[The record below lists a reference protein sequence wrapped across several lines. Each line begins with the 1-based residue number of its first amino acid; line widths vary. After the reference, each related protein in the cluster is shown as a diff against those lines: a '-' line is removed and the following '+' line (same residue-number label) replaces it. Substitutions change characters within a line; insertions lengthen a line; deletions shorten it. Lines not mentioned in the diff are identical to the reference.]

1 MGLFSSLFGGNKGSG
16 PRSGGLIKLGDE
28 YYIGELARLE
38 SQLLRND
45 DFYGSWLDDERA
57 ILKNDTRF
65 AIPNVILGLIY
76 MVGVHVNVD
85 IDKAESYFHESIKLG
100 SPFAY
105 KYLSVIE
112 NGRGNK
118 QKGSEYMEKAVSLGD
133 PEAMV
138 MLGYYYVYEITLEG
152 GQPDYK
158 RARNLFQ
165 KAAQM
170 QYVITK
176 LKQIRSWMLQCQN

>member
-1 MGLFSSLFGGNKGSG
+1 
-16 PRSGGLIKLGDE
+16 
-28 YYIGELARLE
+28 
-38 SQLLRND
+38 
-45 DFYGSWLDDERA
+45 
-57 ILKNDTRF
+57 
-65 AIPNVILGLIY
+65 
-76 MVGVHVNVD
+76 
-85 IDKAESYFHESIKLG
+85 
-100 SPFAY
+100 
-105 KYLSVIE
+105 
-112 NGRGNK
+112 
-118 QKGSEYMEKAVSLGD
+118 MEKAVSLGD

-176 LKQIRSWMLQCQN
+176 LKQIRSRMLQCQN